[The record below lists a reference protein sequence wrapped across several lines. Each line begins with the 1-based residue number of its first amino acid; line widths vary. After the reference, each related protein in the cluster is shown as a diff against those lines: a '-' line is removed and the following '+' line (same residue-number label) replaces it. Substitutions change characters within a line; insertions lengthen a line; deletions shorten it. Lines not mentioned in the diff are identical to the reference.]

1 MIFFKYITTTVL
13 LIQLTII
20 PTAASAEELIIES
33 VEGPIPDKEHSL
45 SFYYFNVDI
54 TEQLTPRYRNFVVA
68 AGHTPKVN
76 RTGSFDLPE
85 MVWPTDSQEV
95 SSDYGYRKSPCKS
108 CSTDHKGIDF
118 IPGKGEPVYAA
129 MDGIVSRLGNGW
141 GFGIHVSI
149 IHVANIGGQASH
161 WETIYAHMEENSAP
175 TNLKIGDIVE
185 AGTKIGT
192 VGNTGI
198 STGPHLHF
206 EIIVDGENVDPEKYL
221 NMYAY

>member
-85 MVWPTDSQEV
+85 MVWPQIAKKCLATTDTENPPA
-95 SSDYGYRKSPCKS
+95 K
-108 CSTDHKGIDF
+108 
-118 IPGKGEPVYAA
+118 AA
-129 MDGIVSRLGNGW
+129 RL
-141 GFGIHVSI
+141 I
-149 IHVANIGGQASH
+149 
-161 WETIYAHMEENSAP
+161 
-175 TNLKIGDIVE
+175 
-185 AGTKIGT
+185 TK
-192 VGNTGI
+192 
-198 STGPHLHF
+198 
-206 EIIVDGENVDPEKYL
+206 
-221 NMYAY
+221 A